1 MSDVPDE
8 TENEIILAF
17 RSKDEAQIE
26 RVQKAAENIA
36 ERMFKDALDL
46 LSPFRTFDAKKRK
59 TPGETPLERA
69 TIAKQYHLT
78 DAFNHFWSKSKFV
91 NHAEKVRAESVDRDQ
106 GFENFKK
113 EVFSIF
119 KMRAKVADLA
129 FLARENAKEP
139 EKGIQVETI
148 VEDKNPK
155 LQIFKGVFSEKLG
168 DAETGITVE
177 ALRLKAAQVKSLGEN
192 YGVKTEVFQTSNI
205 PPTKK
210 RQKKKREAIG
220 RQSVPLHIL
229 TKHKLN
235 NPNSKN
241 EDIKAESYLMQ
252 NLFDYTRYR
261 LSRKHIP
268 ADAKFST
275 DGFVCLLSQKNQEI
289 QGFHSDYRKHIE
301 DTCARSIPADD
312 SDSQKSLLIA
322 TQNNTLFWYLT
333 ETVPDILDLN
343 KSAEITKIK
352 DGKDTLKAKAVT
364 MMAGDVLIFDRDL
377 LHAGDKYR
385 DDRASETESEAARF
399 FVYFGVGGHSKTPRV
414 HGATAKEKTQG
425 VSSFTAAPFF
435 LPVPDVPNEGDEGVK
450 IVCDESSLESF
461 NESVQRSGA
470 LRKGKRKT

>member
-17 RSKDEAQIE
+17 RSKDEAQIK

-36 ERMFKDALDL
+36 ERMLEDALDL
-46 LSPFRTFDAKKRK
+46 CSPNRTFDAKKKK
-59 TPGETPLERA
+59 TPGETPLKRA

-78 DAFNHFWSKSKFV
+78 DAFNHCWNNSKYV
-91 NHAEKVRAESVDRDQ
+91 NHAEKVRKVRAESVDRDQ

-113 EVFSIF
+113 KVFDIF
-119 KMRAKVADLA
+119 KTRAKVADSA
-129 FLARENAKEP
+129 FLARENAEEP
-139 EKGIQVETI
+139 EEGIQVETL
-148 VEDKNPK
+148 VEDKKQNPT
-155 LQIFKGVFSEKLG
+155 LQIFKGVFPEKLG

-192 YGVKTEVFQTSNI
+192 HGVKTEVSQTGFITSA
-205 PPTKK
+205 KK
-210 RQKKKREAIG
+210 RQKKEKIG

-241 EDIKAESYLMQ
+241 ENIKGEPYLMQ
-252 NLFDYTRYR
+252 NLFDYTRLR

-364 MMAGDVLIFDRDL
+364 MMAGDVLIFDCDL

-385 DDRASETESEAARF
+385 DRDSETESEAARF

-414 HGATAKEKTQG
+414 HGATAKEKKQG

-435 LPVPDVPNEGDEGVK
+435 LPVPDVPNEGDKGVK
-450 IVCDESSLESF
+450 IVCDE
-461 NESVQRSGA
+461 RSPGNF
-470 LRKGKRKT
+470 

>member
-8 TENEIILAF
+8 TENENILAF
-17 RSKDEAQIE
+17 RSKDEAQIK

-36 ERMFKDALDL
+36 GRMLEDALDL
-46 LSPFRTFDAKKRK
+46 CSPNRTFDAKKKK
-59 TPGETPLERA
+59 TPGETPLQRA

-78 DAFNHFWSKSKFV
+78 DAFNHFWNNSEYV
-91 NHAEKVRAESVDRDQ
+91 NHAEKVRAVSVDRDQ

-113 EVFSIF
+113 KVFDIF
-119 KMRAKVADLA
+119 KARAKVADSA
-129 FLARENAKEP
+129 FLARENAEEP
-139 EKGIQVETI
+139 EEGIRVETL
-148 VEDKNPK
+148 VEDKKGNPT
-155 LQIFKGVFSEKLG
+155 LQNFKGVFPKKLG

-192 YGVKTEVFQTSNI
+192 YGVKTEVSQTGFITS
-205 PPTKK
+205 TKK
-210 RQKKKREAIG
+210 RQKKKRKEIG

-241 EDIKAESYLMQ
+241 ENINGEPYLTQ
-252 NLFDYTRYR
+252 NLFDYTRLR
-261 LSRKHIP
+261 LSGKHIP

-343 KSAEITKIK
+343 KSAQITKIK

-364 MMAGDVLIFDRDL
+364 MMAGDVLIFDCDL

-385 DDRASETESEAARF
+385 DRDSETESEAARF

-414 HGATAKEKTQG
+414 HGATAKEKKQG

-435 LPVPDVPNEGDEGVK
+435 LPVPNVPNEGDEGVK
-450 IVCDESSLESF
+450 IVCDEGSPGNF
-461 NESVQRSGA
+461 
-470 LRKGKRKT
+470 